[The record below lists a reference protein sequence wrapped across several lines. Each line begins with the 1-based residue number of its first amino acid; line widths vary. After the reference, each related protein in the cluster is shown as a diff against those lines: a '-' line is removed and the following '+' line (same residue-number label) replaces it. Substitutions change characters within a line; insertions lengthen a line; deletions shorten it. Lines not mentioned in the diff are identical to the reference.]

1 MATGRPYLLIVVPL
15 FLAACGGASKHAV
28 TGNPLGA
35 AADKTSAQSSEKVAM
50 QAKIDLSGQS
60 LTLSGNG
67 GFAGKNGKLQVK
79 FNLPGLGSS
88 SLDEVFR
95 GDVAWLDSPL
105 LASTLKGKHWVKLD
119 LTKPVQAFG
128 FNLNALTG
136 QTPSA
141 ALDALRLAGSV
152 SSLGSETVGDVKTT
166 HYHVTP
172 NGTGNG
178 ASYKSVDAWVDG
190 NDLVRQVKLEYDA
203 KVDPTSSTPA
213 HTVLTMQF
221 SDFGTPVTATPPP
234 ASDVVDASELGK

>member
-1 MATGRPYLLIVVPL
+1 MAARRPYLLIVLPL
-15 FLAACGGASKHAV
+15 VVAACGGGSKHAV
-28 TGNPLGA
+28 TGNPLGT
-35 AADKTSAQSSEKVAM
+35 AADKTSAQSSEAVAM

-60 LTLSGNG
+60 LTLSGDG
-67 GFAGKNGKLQVK
+67 GFAGKDGKLHVK

-88 SLDEVFR
+88 TLDEVFQ

-105 LASTLKGKHWVKLD
+105 LASTLNGKHWVKLD

-141 ALDALRLAGSV
+141 VLDALRLPGSV
-152 SSLGSETVGDVKTT
+152 SSVGSDTVGGVKTT
-166 HYHVTP
+166 HYRLTP
-172 NGTGNG
+172 SSTGNG
-178 ASYKSVDAWVDG
+178 ATYKSVDAWVDG

-203 KVDPTSSTPA
+203 RVDPSSSTPA

-221 SDFGTPVTATPPP
+221 SDFGTPVKATPPQ